1 MIKSNITAAVE
12 AQDYQLA
19 ASLKT
24 LLTDAQDKLSKAL
37 KFQAAIGNEF
47 PVPNDLYNKSY
58 HIYNE
63 KIKNFEVKYSNDIN
77 MIMVYV
83 KYFLLMAADR
93 GCSFVAFSS
102 FKLGKPVVLFQD
114 GFTYNFINEWVS
126 SITDRLRIA
135 NQQKEQSQQGLS
147 EQERYSGG
155 GQAQYYRDELQKIS
169 KYQERLN
176 DKLLLIKEINET
188 LTEPINILSSP
199 INEVLNL
206 AIEWKLLEMGYI
218 IGQGFYNY
226 QEWLVI
232 SLWPFT
238 ESRSKASYIKFNGLQ
253 WVDSI
258 SFPLDGYYYSNNN
271 MQSIDY
277 TKGSMQSIDFK
288 IVWNYNVTGVVYD
301 DDDRYL

>member
-24 LLTDAQDKLSKAL
+24 MLTDAQDKLAKAL
-37 KFQAAIGNEF
+37 KFEAAIGNEF
-47 PVPNDLYNKSY
+47 PIPDDLYNKSY
-58 HIYNE
+58 TIYNE

-77 MIMVYV
+77 MIMVYI
-83 KYFLLMAADR
+83 KYFLLIAADR

-102 FKLGKPVVLFQD
+102 FQLGKPVVLFQD
-114 GFTYNFINEWVS
+114 GFTYNFCSEWVS
-126 SITDRLRIA
+126 SITNRLRTV
-135 NQQKEQSQQGLS
+135 NEQKQNFQQYLNPSFGCED
-147 EQERYSGG
+147 
-155 GQAQYYRDELQKIS
+155 QYYKDQVQLIN
-169 KYQERLN
+169 KYQERLKE
-176 DKLLLIKEINET
+176 KLSSIKEINET

-218 IGQGFYNY
+218 IGQGFYNR

-253 WVDSI
+253 WVDLI
-258 SFPLDGYYYSNNN
+258 SFPLSGY
-271 MQSIDY
+271 DY
-277 TKGSMQSIDFK
+277 TYQGTDYKGSMQSIDFK
-288 IVWNYNVTGVVYD
+288 IFWNYNVTGVVYD